1 MHECLTALTSRPS
14 PHEGRGCGIP
24 RSGGSLEGLEELLIE
39 KQAKLLI
46 VDSIAS
52 LVRKEFDSRSTVDRT
67 DLLQREASLLK

>member
-1 MHECLTALTSRPS
+1 
-14 PHEGRGCGIP
+14 
-24 RSGGSLEGLEELLIE
+24 LEELLIE